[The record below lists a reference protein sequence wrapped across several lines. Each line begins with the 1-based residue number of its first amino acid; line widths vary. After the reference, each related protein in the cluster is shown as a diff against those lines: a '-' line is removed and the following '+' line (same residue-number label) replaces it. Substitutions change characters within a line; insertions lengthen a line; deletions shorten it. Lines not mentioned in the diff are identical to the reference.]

1 MGGRRIGPTGIIK
14 RGKQG
19 LLPRLIEPRVP
30 ASGVELEILE
40 VELLAKIDEVR
51 RGQLAEPMDN
61 AAGFPFRDRPSNAAA
76 NKATRPSNP
85 EWEAKLVRDTRKGA
99 NRWTNSKKPWRAA
112 SRKRSNSW
120 FQ

>member
-1 MGGRRIGPTGIIK
+1 
-14 RGKQG
+14 G

-99 NRWTNSKKPWRAA
+99 NRLRIPFRVGRPDRKSTRLNS
-112 SRKRSNSW
+112 SHT
-120 FQ
+120 